1 MLHSVKQLYFRLRP
15 LHGLRL
21 FIVAIAAM
29 TTACATTTDVY
40 RDENMDFG
48 SVRTVAVMPFVNLS
62 KDQLAGERVRDVFST
77 LLLASGA
84 LYAVPPGE
92 VTRGVAAAGLAY
104 ATTPTPEEIIKLG
117 KMIKVDAVITGVIR
131 EYGEVRSGT
140 ATADVI
146 SVSMQMV
153 ETQTGRIVWNA
164 SSTKG
169 GIGMKDRLFGGGGKP
184 LNHLTEECLN
194 EIITKLFE

>member
-1 MLHSVKQLYFRLRP
+1 MLHSVKELCFRLLP
-15 LHGLRL
+15 LHGFRL
-21 FIVAIAAM
+21 FVLAVAAM
-29 TTACATTTDVY
+29 TSACATSSDVY
-40 RDENMDFG
+40 RDGNMDFG
-48 SVRTVAVMPFVNLS
+48 SVRTVAVMPFANLS
-62 KDQLAGERVRDVFST
+62 KDQLAGDRVRDVFST

-84 LYAVPPGE
+84 LYALPPGE
-92 VTRGVAAAGLAY
+92 VTRGVAAASLAY
-104 ATTPTPEEIIKLG
+104 ATTPTPEEIMKLG
-117 KMIKVDAVITGVIR
+117 KIIKVDAVITGVIR

-153 ETQTGRIVWNA
+153 ETQTGRIVWSA

-184 LNHLTEECLN
+184 LNDLTEECLN